1 VCGPL
6 SLFLLISAGAIA
18 LTGCN
23 DSNDTPTS
31 PTPGGLVVT
40 STRAVLRAG
49 EVLPLT
55 VTSAGTPVT
64 TVTWTT
70 TDSSVISVSPTG
82 QATAGRAGRAT
93 VTATSGSS
101 SGTLALRVVSD
112 YAGTWAGPVARIQLT
127 CTTGATSPLCVP
139 GATTAG
145 TLALRLTQIGDQ
157 VSGTLVD
164 SAEPTATVP
173 VTGQV
178 QDDDQLALAG
188 RVDVPATSPT
198 LRVDITAFRATID
211 VTLATMSG
219 SYTLAVD
226 RSRAT
231 GGLQSDYRTQVQF
244 RDLRR

>member
-1 VCGPL
+1 MTGPL
-6 SLFLLISAGAIA
+6 SLVLLISAIA
-18 LTGCN
+18 TALAGCS
-23 DSNDTPTS
+23 DSDTPTS

-40 STRAVLRAG
+40 STRAVLGAG

-55 VTSAGTPVT
+55 VTSSGAPVT
-64 TVTWTT
+64 TVTWST
-70 TDSSVISVSPTG
+70 TDASVISVSPTG

-93 VTATSGSS
+93 VTATSGNA
-101 SGTLALRVVSD
+101 SGTMALRVVSD
-112 YAGTWAGPVARIQLT
+112 YAGTWNGAVARVQLT

-139 GATTAG
+139 GAATAG

-157 VSGTLVD
+157 VSGTLAD

-188 RVDVPATSPT
+188 RVDVPAASPT
-198 LRVDITAFRATID
+198 LRVDIATLRATID

-226 RSRAT
+226 RSRPT
-231 GGLQSDYRTQVQF
+231 GAPQADYRTQVQF

>member
-1 VCGPL
+1 VTL
-6 SLFLLISAGAIA
+6 A
-18 LTGCN
+18 GCN

-55 VTSAGTPVT
+55 VTSSGSPVT
-64 TVTWTT
+64 TVTWAT
-70 TDSSVISVSPTG
+70 TDSSVITVSPTG

-93 VTATSGSS
+93 VTATSGGA
-101 SGTLALRVVSD
+101 SGTLALRVVPD
-112 YAGTWAGPVARIQLT
+112 YAGNWNGALARIQLT
-127 CTTGATSPLCVP
+127 CSAGATSPLCAP

-164 SAEPTATVP
+164 SAEPTALVP

-178 QDDDQLALAG
+178 LEDDQLALAG

-198 LRVDITAFRATID
+198 LRVAITTLRATID
-211 VTLATMSG
+211 VALATMSG
-219 SYTLAVD
+219 SYGLEVD
-226 RSRAT
+226 RSRAS
-231 GGLQSDYRTQVQF
+231 GGLQADYRTQVQF
-244 RDLRR
+244 RDMRR